1 MKYALIKDLTLFQ
14 LHDFGGDTPPEL
26 SPNKGKWVPYIEEPY
41 PTLTEDQV
49 AESVTAITE
58 ASVTMYWSIRAK
70 TDLEKWEQPEYKLKI
85 VAPIELFDTQQGQL
99 ILLWYNL
106 KKLPYETKGEQ
117 VHLYCNRVD
126 NKHIGYVNQLI
137 GAGLIEVW
145 ERTED
150 SVIRIYSIINI
161 V

>member
-1 MKYALIKDLTLFQ
+1 MKYALIKDTQVLQ
-14 LHDFGGDTPPEL
+14 YHDFGQEQPPEL

-58 ASVTMYWSIRAK
+58 ASVTLYWSIRAK
-70 TDLEKWEQPEYKLKI
+70 TDLEKWEQPDYRLKI
-85 VAPIELFDTQQGQL
+85 VAPIELFNTMDGQL
-99 ILLWYNL
+99 IILWYNL
-106 KKLPYETKGEQ
+106 MKLPYETKGEF

-126 NKHIGYVNQLI
+126 RRHVAYVSQLI
-137 GAGLIEVW
+137 SAGLIEVW
-145 ERTED
+145 ERTEE
-150 SVIRIYSIINI
+150 SVIRIYTIAE